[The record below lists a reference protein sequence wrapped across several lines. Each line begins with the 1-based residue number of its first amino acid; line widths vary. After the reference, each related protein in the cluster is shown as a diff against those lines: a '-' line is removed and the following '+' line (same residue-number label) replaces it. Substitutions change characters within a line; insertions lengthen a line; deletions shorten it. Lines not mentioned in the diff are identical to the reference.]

1 MFKKLLASVGIGS
14 AKVDTYVL
22 TEHLTPGADCDLRV
36 VIQAGDS
43 VEQDINGLTL
53 ALCTSAKSEKEVGD
67 SEVTVNETII
77 LGKWAIN
84 PQELGLHNG
93 VLAAGQTIE
102 QDLTIKLH
110 DETPVTDIAGSKSH
124 VWIKTGLDIDM
135 GLDSSDKDY
144 LAIKPNPIQLNAL
157 NALHDMGYQLFKVDV
172 EKGRLNGNGFSSSV
186 PCYQEF
192 ELRRPSGLFS
202 KSEVEISF
210 VQLGQQV
217 GILVE
222 KDRFFGGDAYYSS
235 IVPASASTSE
245 LKQLFE
251 SWL

>member
-1 MFKKLLASVGIGS
+1 MFKKLLATVGIGS

-22 TEHLTPGADCDLRV
+22 TEQLTPGADCELNI
-36 VIQAGDS
+36 VIKASDS

-67 SEVTVNETII
+67 SEVTVNETVV
-77 LGKWAIN
+77 LSSWAIS
-84 PQELGLHNG
+84 PQDLGLRDGILAPGQVIEQEL
-93 VLAAGQTIE
+93 TIR
-102 QDLTIKLH
+102 LH

-124 VWIKTGLDIDM
+124 VWLKTGLDIDM

-144 LAIKPNPIQLNAL
+144 LAIKPTPIMINAL
-157 NALHDMGYQLFKVDV
+157 SALNQLGYELFKVDV

-192 ELRRPSGLFS
+192 ELRRASGLFS

-210 VQLGQQV
+210 VQIGEQV
-217 GILVE
+217 GLLVE
-222 KDRFFGGDAYYSS
+222 KDRFFGGDSYYSS
-235 IVPASASTSE
+235 IVPRSASQTE
-245 LKQLFE
+245 LKQLFD